1 MSDRQSLEELQ
12 SLARQFLMEK
22 IAPHKRMALLRGEAI
37 DRELTIRDP
46 ELMAIFAAARKD
58 LQGKSDGEELGAVL
72 HIPKE
77 NWAVD
82 QLIAARTFN
91 LVVALQKVGK
101 SAFVSGLL
109 GVWKSG
115 FPDFLGFNFKGDCP
129 PIIIAGTDQP
139 LGDWREILVGGGLMQ
154 EVNADHYELVY
165 PVVKLWHRG
174 NPIHLDEEGIE
185 LITEQANKY
194 RGSIVFADSF
204 GALTSPLGIDEWHP
218 AAAEPVH
225 NLCESL
231 EGTDATLILL
241 HHSSKSRS
249 GERAS
254 NSARGSN
261 SITAAASQ
269 IIQLDW
275 LKKDKKTDQRITLNT
290 EGRNSRPV
298 DLVVEQ
304 VDRSSWISHGSSED
318 IEKESKLEEVE
329 AKLNDRQSIVLSI
342 LRDKWD
348 NGQQEVDAVQIVE
361 LIGDDLGKSART
373 KALHSLDQLTGKEL
387 ALKRKT
393 SDPERGTVALF
404 RPIEAGDLF

>member
-1 MSDRQSLEELQ
+1 MSDRQSLKELQ
-12 SLARQFLMEK
+12 SLAKQFLIEK
-22 IAPHKRMALLRGEAI
+22 FAPHARMAMLRAEAL
-37 DRELTIRDP
+37 DRGLTMRDP

-58 LQGKSDGEELGAVL
+58 LQGQSEGEELGAVL

-77 NWAVD
+77 NWVVD

-101 SAFVSGLL
+101 SSFVSGLL

-115 FPDFLGFNFKGDCP
+115 FPNFLGFDFKGDCP

-139 LGDWREILVGGGLMQ
+139 LCDWREILVGAGLMQ
-154 EVNADHYELVY
+154 EVGADKYQLVS
-165 PVVKLWHRG
+165 PMVKLWHRG

-185 LITEQANKY
+185 LITEEARKNK
-194 RGSIVFADSF
+194 GAIVFADSF
-204 GALTSPLGIDEWHP
+204 AALTSPLGLDEWHP
-218 AAAEPVH
+218 SAAEPIH
-225 NLCESL
+225 NLCETL

-254 NSARGSN
+254 NASRGN
-261 SITAAASQ
+261 NALTAAASQ
-269 IIQLDW
+269 ILQLDW
-275 LKKDKKTDQRITLNT
+275 LNKDKKTDQRITLNT

-298 DLVVEQ
+298 DLVIEQ
-304 VDRSSWISHGSSED
+304 DDRSSWISHGSSED
-318 IEKESKLEEVE
+318 IEKESKLEEIE

-348 NGQQEVDAVQIVE
+348 NGRQEVDAVQLVE

-373 KALHSLDQLTGKEL
+373 KALHSLDQLMGKGL

-404 RPIEAGDLF
+404 DPIEAGDLF

>member
-1 MSDRQSLEELQ
+1 MSDRQSLKELQ
-12 SLARQFLMEK
+12 SLAKQFLIEK
-22 IAPHKRMALLRGEAI
+22 FAPHARMAMLRAEAL
-37 DRELTIRDP
+37 DRGLTMRDP

-58 LQGKSDGEELGAVL
+58 LQGQSEGEELGAVL

-101 SAFVSGLL
+101 SSFISGLL

-115 FPDFLGFNFKGDCP
+115 FPNFLGFDFKGDCP

-139 LGDWREILVGGGLMQ
+139 KCDWREILVGAGLMQ
-154 EVNADHYELVY
+154 EVSADHYELVY
-165 PVVKLWHRG
+165 RVVKLWHRG
-174 NPIHLDEEGIE
+174 SPIHFDEQGIE
-185 LITEQANKY
+185 LIAQEAHKHK
-194 RGSIVFADSF
+194 GAIVFADSF
-204 GALTSPLGIDEWHP
+204 AALTSPLGLDEWHP
-218 AAAEPVH
+218 AAAEPIH
-225 NLCESL
+225 NLCETL

-254 NSARGSN
+254 NASRGN
-261 SITAAASQ
+261 NALTAAASQ
-269 IIQLDW
+269 ILQLDW
-275 LKKDKKTDQRITLNT
+275 LNKDKKTDQRITLNT

-298 DLVVEQ
+298 DLVIEQ
-304 VDRSSWISHGSSED
+304 QDRSYWISHGSSED
-318 IEKESKLEEVE
+318 IEKESKLEEIE
-329 AKLNDRQSIVLSI
+329 AKLNDRQSLVLSI

-348 NGQQEVDAVQIVE
+348 NGRHEVDAVQLVE
-361 LIGDDLGKSART
+361 LIGDELKGSPRV
-373 KALHSLDQLTGKEL
+373 KALSSLDQLTAKGL

-393 SDPERGTVALF
+393 SHPERGTIACF